1 MAKILLVAM
10 FFSFVHC
17 IICDFSMKKFKP
29 VFLKTTVLARKEG
42 DTHSPIDLFC
52 D

>member
-10 FFSFVHC
+10 FFSFVHR

-29 VFLKTTVLARKEG
+29 VSVKTTVLASRKG
-42 DTHSPIDLFC
+42 G
-52 D
+52 